1 MVELTKPI
9 VKVLATLLV
18 AIGSVS
24 LGFVAGNRMQGPTIQ
39 TITKMETMFRT
50 VTEPARTIYVPTTVV
65 LGMSSPMAGAWRE
78 IIRFTGSVGR
88 ATEAF
93 YVSSSM
99 WRIRWS
105 YSATD
110 SVVFAFFVYPLGE
123 TALYVESVSSYK
135 SSESSTTYIYKGS
148 SNFYI
153 KIITTAQYTIV
164 IEAPT

>member
-78 IIRFTGSVGR
+78 IKRFSGS
-88 ATEAF
+88 ADMTTELFHVPAK
-93 YVSSSM
+93 M
-99 WRIRWS
+99 WRVNWS
-105 YSATD
+105 YGTSEHAYF
-110 SVVFAFFVYPLGE
+110 SFWVCVLPEYS
-123 TALYVESVSSYK
+123 VESVSSSGPSG
-135 SSESSTTYIYKGS
+135 SSVTYIYKGPGD
-148 SNFYI
+148 FYL
-153 KIITTAQYTIV
+153 KILVANVQYTIV